1 MGCLCVTSRDYLELI
16 VCMDTE
22 IVTVEKNFEGFG
34 VEKDTSVPEDNPFA
48 NNFEVVGRHLIIKC
62 VRLFISHLT
71 PSKPQHH
78 PPRSPGHGQGWGRA
92 NVGVGVR
99 ARVRYRVRLGRVQV
113 RVRFKVEGVDGA

>member
-62 VRLFISHLT
+62 VRLFDLSSHPIQT
-71 PSKPQHH
+71 PASPASFA
-78 PPRSPGHGQGWGRA
+78 RSWTG
-92 NVGVGVR
+92 
-99 ARVRYRVRLGRVQV
+99 LG
-113 RVRFKVEGVDGA
+113 